1 MVLLSGRAFYEFV
14 NLGTFEDVMK
24 NNKNS
29 LLRLKREGETVDDL
43 LGGRLRIF
51 QKEKGYRFSI
61 DSLLLAHFVYLKRN
75 DHVIDLGTGSSIIS
89 LILAYRFESAQIVG
103 VEIQA
108 QLVDMARRSVELNGL
123 RSRVE
128 VCRGNVKQIKDFLDP
143 HSFDVAVFNPP
154 YRKLNSGR
162 INPHEEKAIA
172 RHEIMG
178 SLGNFLNSAKYLLRS
193 LGHVFSIYPATRGAE
208 LFRQMRNN
216 DIEPKRIRMVH
227 SNSLSSAEFILV
239 EGIKNGG
246 EELNVMPPLFIYGNN
261 GKYTEEMEFILQ
273 EISHPPEVCD

>member
-1 MVLLSGRAFYEFV
+1 
-14 NLGTFEDVMK
+14 MK
-24 NNKNS
+24 NNINS
-29 LLRLKREGETVDDL
+29 LLQLKKEGETVDDL
-43 LGGRLRIF
+43 LGGRLKIF

-75 DHVIDLGTGSSIIS
+75 DHVIDLGAGSSIIS
-89 LILAYRFESAQIVG
+89 LILACRFESVKVVG

-108 QLVDMARRSVELNGL
+108 QLVDMARRSVKLNRLQSKIEIRQGD
-123 RSRVE
+123 
-128 VCRGNVKQIKDFLDP
+128 VKQINDFFDP
-143 HSFDVAVFNPP
+143 QSFNVAVFNPP

-178 SLGNFLNSAKYLLRS
+178 SLGNFLSSAKYLLRS
-193 LGHVFSIYPATRGAE
+193 LGHVFIIYPATRGAE

-227 SNSLSSAEFILV
+227 SNILSSAEFILV

-261 GKYTEEMEFILQ
+261 EKYTEEMEFILQ
-273 EISHPPEVCD
+273 EIF

>member
-1 MVLLSGRAFYEFV
+1 MVNIFGC
-14 NLGTFEDVMK
+14 VMK

-29 LLRLKREGETVDDL
+29 PIRLKKEGETINDL
-43 LGGRLRIF
+43 LGGRLKIF

-61 DSLLLAHFVYLKRN
+61 DSLLLAHFICLKRN
-75 DHVIDLGTGSSIIS
+75 DHVIDFGTGSSIIS
-89 LILAYRFESAQIVG
+89 LILACRFESVKVVG

-108 QLVDMARRSVELNGL
+108 QLVDMARRSVKLNRLQSKIEIRQGD
-123 RSRVE
+123 
-128 VCRGNVKQIKDFLDP
+128 VKQINDFFDP
-143 HSFDVAVFNPP
+143 QSFNVAVFNPP
-154 YRKLNSGR
+154 YRRLNSGR

-178 SLGNFLNSAKYLLRS
+178 SLGNFLSSAKYLLRS
-193 LGHVFSIYPATRGAE
+193 LGHVFIIYPATRGAE

-261 GKYTEEMEFILQ
+261 GKHTEEMEFILQ
-273 EISHPPEVCD
+273 EISHPPEICD